1 MLQSFNAFSQTREAL
16 DVEFDSKSMAV
27 APEEQPALRFGNQVF
42 TSEYITQIAWET
54 CLKDYVGKHD
64 LRSLPMC
71 RPLSMR
77 PGGL

>member
-42 TSEYITQIAWET
+42 TSE
-54 CLKDYVGKHD
+54 
-64 LRSLPMC
+64 
-71 RPLSMR
+71 
-77 PGGL
+77 